1 MLVGP
6 GLSIGAMLPSL
17 CLGHLDKYSDGM
29 IRFGHLVGVHDD
41 KIKAYVNK
49 LNTHI
54 CIAIILLQTKMTIS
68 PRWYHPP
75 NNQFRH

>member
-1 MLVGP
+1 ML
-6 GLSIGAMLPSL
+6 
-17 CLGHLDKYSDGM
+17 Y
-29 IRFGHLVGVHDD
+29 
-41 KIKAYVNK
+41 KIKAYVIK

-75 NNQFRH
+75 SNQFRHWHGLLDITVFIIEIYSS

>member
-6 GLSIGAMLPSL
+6 GLSIGAMFPSL

-41 KIKAYVNK
+41 
-49 LNTHI
+49 
-54 CIAIILLQTKMTIS
+54 TI
-68 PRWYHPP
+68 PEQ
-75 NNQFRH
+75 NFRNM